1 MTKLEITK
9 LIASKVASYSTSATI
24 SALVTANTP
33 VKKPYQKVVIFIGAY
48 MLASLAEK
56 PVEEYVCNQIDE
68 IANGVQQIKVLYV
81 AK

>member
-24 SALVTANTP
+24 SAIVTANAP
-33 VKKPYQKVVIFIGAY
+33 VKKPYQKVIVFIAAY
-48 MLASLAEK
+48 CIAGLAEK

-68 IANGVQQIKVLYV
+68 IASGYDQIKALY
-81 AK
+81 ATK